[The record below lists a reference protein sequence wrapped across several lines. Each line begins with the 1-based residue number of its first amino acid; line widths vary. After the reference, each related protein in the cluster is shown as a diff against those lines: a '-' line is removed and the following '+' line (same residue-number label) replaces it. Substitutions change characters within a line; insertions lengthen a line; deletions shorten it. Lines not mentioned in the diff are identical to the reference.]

1 MFLAFDTEFLCNILK
16 KFTNQAYICFKDK
29 ILRCYGLEQMVVP
42 KLNHSF
48 SFHLILPINSFII
61 LPMNSY
67 QSIVLQNK
75 LMDCFLYDRDLRH
88 ERIKSLTL
96 TTAKLTLKNRDQIRK
111 TALHLNSAF
120 GFTQLVEFVVIVL
133 KTFYLIYLICNLICK
148 FSLADVYVQP

>member
-111 TALHLNSAF
+111 TALHLKLSF
-120 GFTQLVEFVVIVL
+120 W
-133 KTFYLIYLICNLICK
+133 FYAACRVCSYCTKNFLFNL
-148 FSLADVYVQP
+148 FDM